1 MQAVK
6 VADVIYLY
14 SDVALPEKYK
24 NVAVNVASVPEKPP
38 ECKCHLDIVGGELLW
53 VPEPE
58 PEPEPTVADRIAD
71 LEAKNKQLT
80 SKLDAAIQSNQMLED
95 CLVEMAEIVYV

>member
-14 SDVALPEKYK
+14 SDSALPEKYK
-24 NVAVNVASVPEKPP
+24 NGAVNVASVPEKPP
-38 ECKCHLDIVGGELLW
+38 ECTCHLDIVGGELLW
-53 VPEPE
+53 VPETE
-58 PEPEPTVADRIAD
+58 PELTVADRVAD

-80 SKLDAAIQSNQMLED
+80 SKLDATIQSNQMLED

>member
-6 VADVIYLY
+6 VGDVIYLY
-14 SDVALPEKYK
+14 SDRALPEKYK
-24 NVAVNVASVPEKPP
+24 NVAVNVAFLAEKPP

-53 VPEPE
+53 VPETE
-58 PEPEPTVADRIAD
+58 PRPTVTDRIAD

-95 CLVEMAEIVYV
+95 CLVEMAEIVYA

>member
-6 VADVIYLY
+6 VGDVIYLY
-14 SDVALPEKYK
+14 SDNALPEKYK

-53 VPEPE
+53 VPET
-58 PEPEPTVADRIAD
+58 EPEPTVADRIAD
-71 LEAKNKQLT
+71 LEEKNKQLT
-80 SKLDAAIQSNQMLED
+80 SKLDAAIQSNQLLED

>member
-6 VADVIYLY
+6 VGGVIYLY
-14 SDVALPEKYK
+14 SDNALPEKYK
-24 NVAVNVASVPEKPP
+24 NVAVNVDFMPEKPP
-38 ECKCHLDIVGGELLW
+38 ECKCHLDIVGGKLLW
-53 VPEPE
+53 VPE

>member
-6 VADVIYLY
+6 VGDVIYLY
-14 SDVALPEKYK
+14 SDNALPEKYK
-24 NVAVNVASVPEKPP
+24 KVAVNVDFMPEKPP
-38 ECKCHLDIVGGELLW
+38 ECMCHLDIVGGELLW
-53 VPEPE
+53 VPETAPA
-58 PEPEPTVADRIAD
+58 PTVADRIAD

>member
-14 SDVALPEKYK
+14 SNSALPEKYK
-24 NVAVNVASVPEKPP
+24 NVAVSVASVPEKPP

-53 VPEPE
+53 VPET
-58 PEPEPTVADRIAD
+58 EPEPTVTDRIAD

-80 SKLDAAIQSNQMLED
+80 SKLDATIQSNQMLED